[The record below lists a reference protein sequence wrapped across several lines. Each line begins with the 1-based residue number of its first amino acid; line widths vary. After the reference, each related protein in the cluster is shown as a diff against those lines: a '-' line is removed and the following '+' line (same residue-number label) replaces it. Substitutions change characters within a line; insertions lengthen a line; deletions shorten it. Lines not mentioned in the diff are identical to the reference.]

1 MIFPAFSMISKMLY
15 RRNRIWPVL
24 INQRQYIFGTVLAKI
39 YNDFIPMIYVIN
51 FSDKSQTTT
60 RRA

>member
-15 RRNRIWPVL
+15 RRNRISPVL
-24 INQRQYIFGTVLAKI
+24 INQRQYIFGTVLANI

-51 FSDKSQTTT
+51 FSDK
-60 RRA
+60 